1 MKKRSTDS
9 GHIGKIMHLIQDQI
23 LLSLP
28 VPNVHRLV
36 GDQTLRDAQ
45 TKVLPG
51 RKVENSLLYVFLQS
65 LKIFL

>member
-51 RKVENSLLYVFLQS
+51 RKVENSLLYVFS
-65 LKIFL
+65 SES